1 MTAPGRMA
9 ALLGTAILAAGC
21 GSATI
26 RTQAQATPATP
37 AVALTLSTAE
47 TSADGTWATVPM
59 GATGPNL
66 FWQLFRLPATGG
78 SWSLQTPPDIATNG
92 ALVLAPRQGTLVTG
106 IRPSLDLTYSPV
118 TVTTDDGQAWTTLPP
133 DDGLAN
139 VPDALAAA
147 PDGHLITLDTDQQ
160 ISVLSPG
167 GASWTTL
174 TSQHALAARG
184 CGLTE
189 LTAVAYTSSGTPLAG
204 GACDQAGV
212 AGVFAYTSGA
222 WQLTGPG
229 IPASLAGQRIR
240 VIRLTRTG
248 STDTAV
254 LEAGTGSVFAAWSSD
269 NASHWTMSP
278 VLKLGAAQPVSVSLG
293 SEGAIAV
300 ALSSNRGQLLTG
312 SGASWQPLPVLPL
325 GRAVTLALT
334 ASGTTEALA
343 ADGSTLTVYK
353 HTTGSASW
361 VKTQVINVPIQ
372 YGSSS

>member
-1 MTAPGRMA
+1 MA

-37 AVALTLSTAE
+37 AVSLTLSTAQ

-78 SWSLQTPPDIATNG
+78 RWSLQTPPDIATNG

-118 TVTTDDGQAWTTLPP
+118 TATADDGQAWTTLPP

-147 PDGHLITLDTDQQ
+147 PDGHLMALDTDHQ

-167 GASWTTL
+167 GSSWTTL
-174 TSQHALAARG
+174 TSQHALGTVSG
-184 CGLTE
+184 CGLTA
-189 LTAVAYTSSGTPLAG
+189 LTAVAYTSSGTPLTG

-212 AGVFAYTSGA
+212 AGIFAYTSGT
-222 WQLTGPG
+222 WQLTGPQ
-229 IPASLAGQRIR
+229 IPAPFSGQRIQ

-254 LEAGTGSVFAAWSSD
+254 LEAGTGSAASLFAAWSSD
-269 NASHWTMSP
+269 NASHWTVSP
-278 VLKLGAAQPVSVSLG
+278 ALKLGGIQPVSVSLG

-300 ALSSNRGQLLTG
+300 ALSSDRGQLLTG

-325 GRAVTLALT
+325 GRAVTLAVT
-334 ASGTTEALA
+334 ASGITEALA

>member
-269 NASHWTMSP
+269 NASHWTMLP